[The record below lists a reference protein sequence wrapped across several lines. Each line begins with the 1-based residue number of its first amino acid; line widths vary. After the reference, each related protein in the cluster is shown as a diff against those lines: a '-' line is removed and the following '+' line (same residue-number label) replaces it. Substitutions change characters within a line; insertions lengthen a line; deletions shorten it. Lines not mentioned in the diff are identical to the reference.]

1 MKLTRN
7 EIATLVSYYDNLQF
21 DLKDR
26 IETLKENCQGV
37 IDSDLYNIQLNR
49 YKTEYNKYE
58 TRVNELRAERRD
70 NL

>member
-37 IDSDLYNIQLNR
+37 IDSDLYKIQLDR
-49 YKTEYNKYE
+49 YKTEYN
-58 TRVNELRAERRD
+58 NFMWMDGRRI
-70 NL
+70 N

>member
-7 EIATLVSYYDNLQF
+7 EIATLVSYYDGLQF

-37 IDSDLYNIQLNR
+37 SIRS
-49 YKTEYNKYE
+49 
-58 TRVNELRAERRD
+58 V
-70 NL
+70 

>member
-37 IDSDLYNIQLNR
+37 IDSDLYKIQLDR

-58 TRVNELRAERRD
+58 TRVDELRAERRD

>member
-7 EIATLVSYYDNLQF
+7 EIATLVSYYDGLQF

-37 IDSDLYNIQLNR
+37 IDSDLYKTQLDR
-49 YKTEYNKYE
+49 YRMEYNKYE
-58 TRVNELRAERRD
+58 TRVNELRAERN